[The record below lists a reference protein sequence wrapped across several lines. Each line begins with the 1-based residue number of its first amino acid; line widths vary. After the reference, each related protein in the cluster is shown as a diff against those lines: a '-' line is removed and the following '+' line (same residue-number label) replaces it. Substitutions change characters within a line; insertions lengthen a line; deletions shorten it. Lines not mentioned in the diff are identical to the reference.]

1 MIAIKNIAISALLAG
16 AGGVFF
22 SNFAMAQGADG
33 VASASPG
40 ASTPLAGAR
49 LVGQGTMRFLGFE
62 VYRARLWAQPG
73 FDADQYSAH
82 PLALELTY
90 QRNFTAEAIAKR
102 SIEEMRRVGRFTPQ
116 QATRWQQA
124 LQAALPDVNPGD
136 RLLGLYQP
144 GAGAVFKMGGR
155 VVGEVADAEFSRL
168 FFGIWLS
175 PLTSEPGLR
184 QELIAATRTAGQG
197 QP

>member
-1 MIAIKNIAISALLAG
+1 
-16 AGGVFF
+16 
-22 SNFAMAQGADG
+22 MAQGAEG
-33 VASASPG
+33 AVSASPG

-102 SIEEMRRVGRFTPQ
+102 SIEEMRRV
-116 QATRWQQA
+116 
-124 LQAALPDVNPGD
+124 
-136 RLLGLYQP
+136 
-144 GAGAVFKMGGR
+144 
-155 VVGEVADAEFSRL
+155 VGEVADAEFSRL

-175 PLTSEPGLR
+175 PQTSEPGLR
-184 QELIAATRTAGQG
+184 QALIAATRTTGQA

>member
-16 AGGVFF
+16 AEAVFF
-22 SNFAMAQGADG
+22 SNFAMAQGAEG
-33 VASASPG
+33 VASVSPG
-40 ASTPLAGAR
+40 ASAPLAGAR

-102 SIEEMRRVGRFTPQ
+102 SIEEMRRVGSFTPQ

-124 LQAALPDVNPGD
+124 LQAALPDVKPGD

-155 VVGEVADAEFSRL
+155 VVGEVPDAEFSRL

-175 PLTSEPGLR
+175 PQTSEPGLR